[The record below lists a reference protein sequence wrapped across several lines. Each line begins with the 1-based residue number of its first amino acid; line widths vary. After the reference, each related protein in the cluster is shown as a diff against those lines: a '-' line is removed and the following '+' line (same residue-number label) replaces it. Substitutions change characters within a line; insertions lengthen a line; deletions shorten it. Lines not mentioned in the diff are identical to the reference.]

1 MRYGEWVM
9 RYQDDGLGDRPET
22 EMFDLYL
29 KLTKF
34 ERDEIFRMAK
44 MDNEPVEKWIVN
56 QILCANQKI
65 ALRPKP
71 SL

>member
-1 MRYGEWVM
+1 MRHLGEG
-9 RYQDDGLGDRPET
+9 GLGGRPET
-22 EMFDLYL
+22 EMCL

>member
-1 MRYGEWVM
+1 MNYHEEIGRG
-9 RYQDDGLGDRPET
+9 GRPET
-22 EMFDLYL
+22 ELFNLHL

-44 MDNEPVEKWIVN
+44 MDNEPVEKWLVN

-71 SL
+71 CA